1 MGMNDRK
8 QRIRRNRT
16 AKRRG
21 KERRVEEKEGF
32 LRLKARRIEIGG
44 GETVEHGISFFFQGP
59 NLGVCK
65 VTERVLGVP
74 YGVTAEFGYPL
85 GTVPA
90 WASHVTYKG
99 QTQTL

>member
-1 MGMNDRK
+1 MTENKELEGIVLRREGERK
-8 QRIRRNRT
+8 GES
-16 AKRRG
+16 K
-21 KERRVEEKEGF
+21 KKKGF